1 MILIDRR
8 FAYYKFDTMSISQ
21 PLESN
26 RHSRFP
32 MVAAATVVSMVTT
45 VYMTYVWTKQNEE
58 RKQRAI
64 VARQYEREKLLKEK
78 TALARKNAIHAPA
91 SGTLLPDV
99 QIKAIYLWECE
110 DLRNIFPSSG
120 TVNVMK
126 FPSVTR
132 SIVQSPLLRGTSSS
146 DPSLHS
152 TPSTGNLVSSSSST
166 GLVPERTC
174 QYNKLITDHEC
185 ILGDIVRKPNSTK
198 TYTISYMRAGPRK
211 LLHFDPRTVS
221 AAIVTCGGLCPGLN
235 NVIREITNTL
245 HQIYGIGGTVYGIQ
259 GGFRGFHDTS
269 VHLQP
274 IILTPTLV
282 ENIHHEGG
290 TVLGSSRG
298 GFDLDKILDFLHDKH
313 INQLYVIG
321 GDGTH
326 RGAFAIHEGCMK
338 RGYNISVAGI
348 PKTIDNDVDY
358 IDHSFGFGS
367 AVEAATLS
375 IRSAKTEAVCNLPN
389 GIGIVKLMG
398 RSAGFIAAHATMAS
412 SDVDLCLVP
421 EVPLVLEGEHG
432 CLPHL
437 LRRVQEQGYAVVVVA
452 EGAGEEVLGTSAET
466 DASGNKILP
475 KIGEFMKDVITK
487 YFEQHTGEPATVKYI
502 DPSYTVRSVA
512 ANASD
517 SLYCMQ
523 LAQNAVHGAMAG
535 ITGFTVGLCNN
546 RMVWLPIP
554 EVVATSPRSM
564 NPNGRTWERVLAL
577 TRQPNTVPKGSKHTN
592 YDSHA
597 PMLR

>member
-1 MILIDRR
+1 MASVARKDGVSTNSIQMALVVTSLASLAT
-8 FAYYKFDTMSISQ
+8 AYI
-21 PLESN
+21 
-26 RHSRFP
+26 
-32 MVAAATVVSMVTT
+32 
-45 VYMTYVWTKQNEE
+45 TYTLTKRNEE
-58 RKQRAI
+58 KKQRMI
-64 VARQYEREKLLKEK
+64 VARQYEREKVLKEK
-78 TALARKNAIHAPA
+78 TALARLTAQNEPS
-91 SGTLLPDV
+91 SGTYLPDV
-99 QIKAIYLWECE
+99 KIDKIFLWECE
-110 DLRNIFPSSG
+110 DLRKRFPSAG
-120 TVNVMK
+120 TRNEMK
-126 FPSVTR
+126 FPSVHR
-132 SIVQSPLLRGTSSS
+132 QDVRSPLLRGGSQ
-146 DPSLHS
+146 
-152 TPSTGNLVSSSSST
+152 SSSSLHGIHDLLPKNESSPR
-166 GLVPERTC
+166 LCP
-174 QYNKLITDHEC
+174 YNKLITDHEC
-185 ILGDIVRKPNSTK
+185 ILGDIVRKPNSKT
-198 TYTISYMRAGPRK
+198 TYTVSYMRAGPRK
-211 LLHFDPRTVS
+211 LLHFDPETVS

-259 GGFRGFHDTS
+259 GGFRGFHDPS
-269 VHLQP
+269 QHLQP
-274 IILTPTLV
+274 IILTPALV

-290 TVLGSSRG
+290 TCLGSSRG
-298 GFDLDKILDFLHDKH
+298 GFDLDKILDFLHDKK

-326 RGAFAIHEGCMK
+326 RGAFAIHEGCMA

-367 AVEAATLS
+367 AVEAACLS

-389 GIGIVKLMG
+389 GIGVVKLMG

-412 SDVDLCLVP
+412 GDVDLCLVP
-421 EVPLVLEGEHG
+421 EVPLILEGENG

-452 EGAGEEVLGTSAET
+452 EGAGEEVLGTSAEK

-475 KIGEFMKDVITK
+475 KIGEYMKDVITK
-487 YFEQHTGEPATVKYI
+487 YFEKETGEPATVKYI

-523 LAQNAVHGAMAG
+523 LGQNAVHGAMAG

-554 EVVATSPRSM
+554 EVVSTSPRSM
-564 NPNGRTWERVLAL
+564 NPRGRTWERVLAL
-577 TRQPNTVPKGSKHTN
+577 TRQPNTVPLLPKGVKE